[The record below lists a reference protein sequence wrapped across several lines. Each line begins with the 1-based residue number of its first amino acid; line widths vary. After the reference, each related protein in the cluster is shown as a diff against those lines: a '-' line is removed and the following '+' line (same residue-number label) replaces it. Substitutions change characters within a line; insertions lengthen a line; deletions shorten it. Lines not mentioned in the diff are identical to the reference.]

1 MKIWAGMNTY
11 DIMHFVC
18 VCACVCVCVCV
29 YWVFT
34 DVYQS
39 DKIIYVWGP
48 TFKRHHPKDVT
59 GHIPPCVFL
68 VRTVF
73 GEATAATFS
82 ENVGREWQRQ
92 GGSTGKARHTHG
104 VSTWPARHAWP
115 RAVACIV
122 RCARGKCV
130 VRAYNVLTTCLQRTV
145 SVRLPR
151 YLTEA
156 VLTRAAHVRCPYSLA
171 RCKCVHVRRTW
182 WVGVCRSI

>member
-1 MKIWAGMNTY
+1 M
-11 DIMHFVC
+11 
-18 VCACVCVCVCV
+18 
-29 YWVFT
+29 
-34 DVYQS
+34 
-39 DKIIYVWGP
+39 
-48 TFKRHHPKDVT
+48 
-59 GHIPPCVFL
+59 FL

-156 VLTRAAHVRCPYSLA
+156 VLTRTYVILLTYGVLTHSHVVSACTYEELGESGYVELYRTTFPFSLEVPAAAASSRCRPF
-171 RCKCVHVRRTW
+171 HRRDS
-182 WVGVCRSI
+182 GF